1 MQGSYRHEPFNT
13 TFMGEFT
20 LMRSN
25 RGKKDKKETFAV
37 QKQTQA
43 KLNFDEEGTEFHV
56 EIQGGL
62 ATDTDDTIML

>member
-13 TFMGEFT
+13 TFIGEFILLQRYT
-20 LMRSN
+20 R
-25 RGKKDKKETFAV
+25 KKDKKETFAV

-56 EIQGGL
+56 EI
-62 ATDTDDTIML
+62 